1 MQTLLISSQF
11 STAGPNTPLAAGSGH
26 QRAAGPRPAG
36 APRAAS
42 APAGGAP
49 RGTRGPGSPAAL
61 RPAPCTLLV
70 WCSGLPG
77 CHGHGPTRRRCRK
90 ARPRGGPLLPVPSGG
105 CSVWSQGRGSRGRAP
120 HTNQPCLEGT
130 LGHGRMLT
138 CGRGMCWLRATAWS
152 PNRGNCTADHSTA
165 AGMALAWGKYGH
177 CWCRP
182 LSRTKQHAQAAH
194 LMGCGWSADWHAHAR
209 LAGLHALTAPLVERW
224 VLTLLRGRSCF
235 SGPRPAQ
242 PGSIL
247 PLSKWV
253 EHAVQAL
260 GMLLARAVY
269 SLQLHKAAHVSCRTP
284 CQPRLRWFVVL
295 ASTGCVGHH

>member
-1 MQTLLISSQF
+1 MR
-11 STAGPNTPLAAGSGH
+11 PGH
-26 QRAAGPRPAG
+26 VL
-36 APRAAS
+36 APRN
-42 APAGGAP
+42 
-49 RGTRGPGSPAAL
+49 
-61 RPAPCTLLV
+61 CM
-70 WCSGLPG
+70 
-77 CHGHGPTRRRCRK
+77 
-90 ARPRGGPLLPVPSGG
+90 VP
-105 CSVWSQGRGSRGRAP
+105 QQR
-120 HTNQPCLEGT
+120 QL
-130 LGHGRMLT
+130 
-138 CGRGMCWLRATAWS
+138 
-152 PNRGNCTADHSTA
+152 HSTA